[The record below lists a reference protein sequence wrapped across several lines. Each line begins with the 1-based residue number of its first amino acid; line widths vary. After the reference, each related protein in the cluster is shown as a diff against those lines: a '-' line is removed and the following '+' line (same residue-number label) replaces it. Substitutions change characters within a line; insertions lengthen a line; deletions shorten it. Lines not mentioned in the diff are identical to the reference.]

1 MASKLYAELAAN
13 GESVHGQNGQITDL
27 AQHLL
32 EQVSGG
38 DGPGDQTWIDSWG
51 QWTLKF

>member
-1 MASKLYAELAAN
+1 MASKLCAELAAN
-13 GESVHGQNGQITDL
+13 GESVDGQNGQITDL

-32 EQVSGG
+32 DQVSGG
-38 DGPGDQTWIDSWG
+38 IDPKGWVDSWG

>member
-1 MASKLYAELAAN
+1 MASKLKAELAAN
-13 GESVHGQNGQITDL
+13 GENIHGQDGQITDL

-32 EQVSGG
+32 DQVSGG
-38 DGPGDQTWIDSWG
+38 DGPIGDTWIDSWG